1 MAVYSVS
8 FFRGTHTG
16 GQVGVYT
23 NPPGHT
29 TVIRQVTAFN
39 AGATAD
45 AVELAI
51 GVPGFAVPFWHV
63 NNVSVSSGSVSFEG
77 RVVLGPSDNIYLATG
92 GQPWFITV
100 SGYDLQ

>member
-16 GQVGVYT
+16 GQALVYT
-23 NPPGHT
+23 SPAGHT

-39 AGATAD
+39 AGSTAD

-51 GVPGFAVPFWHV
+51 GVPGTAVPFWHV
-63 NNVSVSSGSVSFEG
+63 NNVSVTSGSVSFEG
-77 RVVLGPSDNIYLATG
+77 RVVLQPNDNIYVATG
-92 GQPWFITV
+92 GQPWYITV
-100 SGYDLQ
+100 SGYDLE